1 MITMGRLWVF
11 SGLDGA
17 GKSTQIDVLLAEL
30 NARRARV
37 RRVWARGGYTPLF
50 DLLKAVARR
59 LNPRS
64 LPAPGRSAERTKK
77 FSSPKVRRIWLA
89 VAMLDLFL
97 YYGIWVRA
105 LRWAGFTVVAD
116 RWVEDT
122 ALDFL
127 LNFPEEDT
135 DGWLLWR
142 ALRRVLP
149 TPDVHFVFVIP
160 VAESLR
166 RSVLKNEPFPDDQEV
181 LTRRL
186 NYYEDLVRTRSLR
199 RMDGTGLRAAVGQ
212 NVLRACKLR

>member
-1 MITMGRLWVF
+1 MGRLWAF

-17 GKSTQIDVLLAEL
+17 GKSTQIELLLAEL

-50 DLLKAVARR
+50 DLLKALARR
-59 LNPRS
+59 LNRRS

-77 FSSPKVRRIWLA
+77 FGSPGVRRTWLA

-97 YYGIWVRA
+97 YYGIWVRG

-122 ALDFL
+122 ALDFR

-142 ALRRVLP
+142 ALRRVMP

-166 RSVLKNEPFPDDQEV
+166 RSVLKNEPFPDDRKV

-186 NYYEDLVRTRSLR
+186 NYYEDLVRTRPLR
-199 RMDGTGLRAAVGQ
+199 RVDGTQPRAVVGQ
-212 NVLRACKLR
+212 NVLEACKLR